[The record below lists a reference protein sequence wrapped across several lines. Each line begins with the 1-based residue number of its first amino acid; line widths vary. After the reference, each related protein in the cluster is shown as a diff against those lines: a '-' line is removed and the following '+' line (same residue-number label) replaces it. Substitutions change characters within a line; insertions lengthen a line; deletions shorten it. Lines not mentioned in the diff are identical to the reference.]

1 MKERKMTEKEIL
13 KRIGEIVG
21 DLDTIEEDEK
31 ETILAF
37 ITKKVNS
44 LENKKKS
51 RTKTQIENEEIMDFL
66 YKELEK
72 VGEPIMIK
80 DFIKVDEVRD
90 YVTNDGNSLS
100 GQKVSALFSKMKKEG
115 WIVRTEGKKKEVY
128 FSIKEK
134 DE

>member
-21 DLDTIEEDEK
+21 DVDTIEGNEK

-37 ITKKVNS
+37 VEKKVNA

-128 FSIKEK
+128 FSIKKE

>member
-1 MKERKMTEKEIL
+1 
-13 KRIGEIVG
+13 
-21 DLDTIEEDEK
+21 
-31 ETILAF
+31 
-37 ITKKVNS
+37 
-44 LENKKKS
+44 
-51 RTKTQIENEEIMDFL
+51 MDFL

-90 YVTNDGNSLS
+90 YVTKDGNSLS

>member
-13 KRIGEIVG
+13 KRIGEIIG
-21 DLDTIEEDEK
+21 ELDTVEESEK

-37 ITKKVNS
+37 VEKKVNS

-115 WIVRTEGKKKEVY
+115 WIVRIEGKKKEVY
-128 FSIKEK
+128 FSIKKE

>member
-37 ITKKVNS
+37 VTKKVNS

-72 VGEPIMIK
+72 IREPIMIK

-90 YVTNDGNSLS
+90 YVTKDGNSLS

>member
-37 ITKKVNS
+37 VTKKVNS

-90 YVTNDGNSLS
+90 YVTKDGNSLS

-115 WIVRTEGKKKEVY
+115 WIVRTESKKKEVY

>member
-37 ITKKVNS
+37 VTKKVNS

-90 YVTNDGNSLS
+90 YVTKDGNSLS

>member
-21 DLDTIEEDEK
+21 DIDTIEENEK

-37 ITKKVNS
+37 VEKKVNA

-128 FSIKEK
+128 FSIKKE